1 MKGGR
6 DAGGEARG
14 GQGVMD
20 GSRSAGPSAELKE
33 GKGNEK
39 MRGVVEDTSLSLG
52 VSQFDS
58 KSFFFYIHFGSTLG
72 GVCSSERGVLK
83 HS

>member
-6 DAGGEARG
+6 DAGGERRG

-39 MRGVVEDTSLSLG
+39 MRGVVEDTSVSLG

-58 KSFFFYIHFGSTLG
+58 KSIFFVSISIQRWVVPVQVSVGL
-72 GVCSSERGVLK
+72 
-83 HS
+83 

>member
-1 MKGGR
+1 MREGM
-6 DAGGEARG
+6 G

-52 VSQFDS
+52 VSKFD
-58 KSFFFYIHFGSTLG
+58 
-72 GVCSSERGVLK
+72 
-83 HS
+83 